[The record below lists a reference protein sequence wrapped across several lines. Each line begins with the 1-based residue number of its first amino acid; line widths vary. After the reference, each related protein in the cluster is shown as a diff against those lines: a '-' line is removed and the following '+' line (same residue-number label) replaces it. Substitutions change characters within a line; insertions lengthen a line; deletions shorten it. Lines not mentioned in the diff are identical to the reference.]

1 MFYFPSAPVMWHFP
15 FLVKTVSTSP
25 CWRPSVCLYLQTAEE
40 TAEILNSWCTSTHVR
55 KYFWTHLNP
64 VPRSWTTDGTTADGY
79 NEVSLVPSH
88 AQRSAL
94 AAVLRT
100 DCRGQ
105 GGRWETNYWTL
116 TVTRGEMVVAW
127 ARGVAINV
135 MRDGQIL
142 DTQSIFLRK
151 KKRKDSLTNW
161 NLPKWA

>member
-1 MFYFPSAPVMWHFP
+1 M
-15 FLVKTVSTSP
+15 
-25 CWRPSVCLYLQTAEE
+25 
-40 TAEILNSWCTSTHVR
+40 
-55 KYFWTHLNP
+55 
-64 VPRSWTTDGTTADGY
+64 
-79 NEVSLVPSH
+79 
-88 AQRSAL
+88 